1 MILFELKCS
10 KGHFFEAWFKDGKSF
25 ERQAKQGK
33 VECPVCGD
41 SKITKAPM
49 APAVTSSKRRN
60 QNQPADDGRQKHLHK
75 EMLEAVNKIQK
86 HIEKTCDYVGNN
98 FAEEAKAMHYGE
110 REERAIY
117 VEATDEEAIE
127 LQEEEIPFQRLPWGQ
142 KKSSK
147 N

>member
-25 ERQAKQGK
+25 ERQARQGK
-33 VECPVCGD
+33 VECPVCED

-49 APAVTSSKRRN
+49 APAVTSSKRRS
-60 QNQPADDGRQKHLHK
+60 QPPNNGRQKQLQT
-75 EMLEAVNKIQK
+75 EILEAVHKMQK
-86 HIEKTCDYVGNN
+86 HIEKTCDYVGDN

-117 VEATDEEAIE
+117 GEATAKEATE

-142 KKSSK
+142 KKGSK